1 MKRLPLFV
9 VLSALLSQTVRAE
22 FIFEQAYE
30 QRLAAGSAVSLDGG
44 DFNNDEFPYFVVTC
58 RNYYSYLLIFQG
70 NGDCTFDLTA
80 SGVSYSTGSIT
91 VNDFNNDGNVDLL
104 IGEEWRDYLGPHESD
119 VIHPRWWNLKVRDMP
134 LRCEE
139 CCL

>member
-1 MKRLPLFV
+1 MKRLALFA
-9 VLSALLSQTVRAE
+9 VLPALLSQTIRAE

-30 QRLAAGSAVSLDGG
+30 QILTAGLAVSLDGG
-44 DFNNDEFPYFVVTC
+44 DFNNDGFHDFVVTC
-58 RNYYSYLLIFQG
+58 RNYSYLLIFPG

-80 SGVSYSTGSIT
+80 SGVSYSIGSIT

-104 IGEEWRDYLGPHESD
+104 IGEGRRDYLDPHESD

-134 LRCEE
+134 LRR
-139 CCL
+139 